1 MTDTPI
7 VQKRSPEELAAIRA
21 EFGHIAQQI
30 SEDPQSLHIP
40 ATPPKRGPG
49 RPRKNPE
56 PVSFDDKGRLPI
68 LETPT
73 LTKRDS
79 KEVAARLSGILEG
92 ATGVLGVAKPYLA
105 MTNDEAK
112 AISDPLASYLI
123 RTEATSVIASFA
135 YMVRVYNDASEERA
149 QDAERKR
156 IAKQPQ
162 PTQSQSLGVFGGPT
176 GPIVEQSST
185 EHENGRGEA
194 DQINRVFA
202 SASEIRRTPSDL

>member
-79 KEVAARLSGILEG
+79 KEVAARLSGNLEG

-123 RTEATSVIASFA
+123 RTEATSGIARKVLDEYDLAAFVIASFA
-135 YMVRVYNDASEERA
+135 YMVRV
-149 QDAERKR
+149 
-156 IAKQPQ
+156 
-162 PTQSQSLGVFGGPT
+162 
-176 GPIVEQSST
+176 
-185 EHENGRGEA
+185 
-194 DQINRVFA
+194 
-202 SASEIRRTPSDL
+202 